1 MKQEPVKILRLSN
14 SDDFSP
20 DTPPEG
26 RSPAVA
32 ARAFQDVT
40 GMPAETSV
48 RIIWP
53 DAALPSV
60 LDRWLDE
67 QQPDAVLIVV
77 SSFWFT
83 YDTVELRLHQRFKWV
98 GRPLSAAVRPVAA
111 SPWLAR
117 QPVARAAR
125 RAAFRTVGAAPYFTA
140 NEVIEVTE
148 ACIRR
153 VLLHE
158 KVALAVR
165 GPLSRFPQPTARKQ
179 RECDARLL
187 NVDNALAETCARR
200 GVPYIPAAP
209 ELVRPPEEDHQPD
222 GIHVRPEVH
231 ARRGEVEGRAL
242 AASWMELNC
251 SR

>member
-1 MKQEPVKILRLSN
+1 MNQEPVRILRLSN
-14 SDDFSP
+14 SDDFSS

-32 ARAFQDVT
+32 ARVFQEVT
-40 GMPAETSV
+40 GMPAEANI

-53 DAALPSV
+53 DAALPAV
-60 LDRWLDE
+60 LDGWLDE
-67 QQPDAVLIVV
+67 QKPDAVLFVV

-83 YDTVELRLHQRFKWV
+83 YDTVELRLRQQFRWV
-98 GRPLSAAVRPVAA
+98 GRPLSAALHPVAV

-117 QPVARAAR
+117 LPVVRAAR

-140 NEVIEVTE
+140 DEVIEVTE

-165 GPLSRFPQPTARKQ
+165 GPLSRFPQPSGSKQ

-187 NVDNALAETCARR
+187 KVDTALAETCARR

-209 ELVRPPEEDHQPD
+209 ELMRPPEEDHQPD

-231 ARRGEVEGRAL
+231 ARRGEAEGRAL
-242 AASWMELNC
+242 AAAWLELN
-251 SR
+251 RER